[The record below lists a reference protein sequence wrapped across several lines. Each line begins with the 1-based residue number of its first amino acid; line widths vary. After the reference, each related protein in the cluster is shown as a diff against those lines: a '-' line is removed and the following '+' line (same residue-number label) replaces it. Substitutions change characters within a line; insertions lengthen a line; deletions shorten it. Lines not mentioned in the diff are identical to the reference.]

1 MLTPL
6 LNSTSLTSTSSNNIT
21 TVSKHCPFLA
31 PDFFKPL
38 VTEVG
43 LSCTY
48 STEFYEAFGQSSHSS
63 QHSELAMLV
72 LEYMTPHDK
81 ARLPLFNGA
90 SDRYVKQVLPAILEK
105 LASED
110 IDHDT
115 LATKFH
121 IMNCAAQLGYLT
133 RSSLVFQDLVRLHC
147 VSLVGMDLRNAY
159 LAKASLRGTDLRGVN
174 LQGADLSGAHLLG
187 TNLSSADLSRS
198 NLIDT
203 NLCLSNLREA
213 NLSNANLRATNLFQS
228 DLRRTDLSGAD
239 LRCADLQGAD
249 LSQTNL
255 SKANLCGANLHGA
268 NLRKANLNEAILN
281 GADLRKA
288 DLRQATLRGTD
299 LSQIDL
305 SETRLSENDR
315 FMLLKI
321 AKATSKK

>member
-6 LNSTSLTSTSSNNIT
+6 IKSNSAVVTSSQKLT
-21 TVSKHCPFLA
+21 TIDKKPNFLD

-38 VTEVG
+38 PTESG
-43 LSCTY
+43 ISCTY
-48 STEFYEAFGQSSHSS
+48 PDEFYEAFGQSSHSS

-110 IDHDT
+110 IDHNT
-115 LATKFH
+115 LVTKFH

-133 RSSLVFQDLVRLHC
+133 CSSLVFQVPVKLHC
-147 VSLVGMDLRNAY
+147 VSLVGMDLRGAH
-159 LAKASLRGTDLRGVN
+159 LAMASLRGTDLRGVN
-174 LQGADLSGAHLLG
+174 LKEADLSNAHLLG
-187 TNLSSADLSRS
+187 TNLSGTDLSRS
-198 NLIDT
+198 NLFDT
-203 NLCLSNLREA
+203 NLCMSNLSEA

-239 LRCADLQGAD
+239 LRCADLQVAD

-255 SKANLCGANLHGA
+255 SKANLRGA
-268 NLRKANLNEAILN
+268 NLRKANLTGANLSRADLR
-281 GADLRKA
+281 GADLRGANLSGANKTGAYLCDA
-288 DLRQATLRGTD
+288 DLSGTD
-299 LSQIDL
+299 LS
-305 SETRLSENDR
+305 EADR

-321 AKATSKK
+321 AKATAKK